1 MRTLY
6 RGSHGHD
13 VEFMQCLLVRA
24 DTREHADLPY
34 SGSDGRFDGECE
46 RAVRAFQRRHP
57 GLVVDGVVGPQTWT
71 ALGLRHQREHPI
83 RLFGQPDG
91 MSCWS
96 AAATMILGNTMSVG
110 RGRASLGLR
119 GGIIADLDNL
129 DTFARG
135 LGWRMPNRS
144 LGVQELVGL
153 LLRMPLWIGTIYRD
167 GANHLGGHAVVL
179 SGVYSDGD
187 PSGQGTMVRI
197 HDPWP
202 PGRGTVYGSFVNPII
217 LRDGARRAAASLE
230 YVLIP
235 S

>member
-1 MRTLY
+1 MRTLR

-13 VEFMQCLLVRA
+13 VEYMQRLLVRA

-34 SGSDGRFDGECE
+34 YGSDGRFDGECE

-71 ALGLRHQREHPI
+71 ALGLRQQREHPI
-83 RLFGQPDG
+83 RLYGQPDG

-110 RGRASLGLR
+110 TGEASLGTDRGLR
-119 GGIIADLDNL
+119 ADHDNL

-153 LLRMPLWIGTIYRD
+153 LLASPLWIGVRHD
-167 GANHLGGHAVVL
+167 SGRHAVVL

-202 PGRGTVYGSFVNPII
+202 PRRGAVYGSFASPII
-217 LRDGARRAAASLE
+217 LRDGARRAVASLE
-230 YVLIP
+230 YLLIP

>member
-1 MRTLY
+1 MRTLS
-6 RGSHGHD
+6 RGSHGLD
-13 VEFMQCLLVRA
+13 VEYMQRLLVQA
-24 DTREHADLPY
+24 DMREHAVPAY

-57 GLVVDGVVGPQTWT
+57 GLVADGVVGPQTWT
-71 ALGLRHQREHPI
+71 TLGLRQQREHPI
-83 RLFGQPDG
+83 RLFGQPDD

-110 RGRASLGLR
+110 RGRASLSLTGGLR
-119 GGIIADLDNL
+119 TDHDNL

-135 LGWRMPNRS
+135 LGWRMLDRS
-144 LGVQELVGL
+144 PSLHELVAL
-153 LLRMPLWIGTIYRD
+153 LLRTPIWAGTVRSGD
-167 GANHLGGHAVVL
+167 RRHAVVL

-202 PGRGTVYGSFVNPII
+202 PRRGSIYGAFVNSIV
-217 LRDGARRAAASLE
+217 LRDGANREVASLDHL
-230 YVLIP
+230 LIP